1 MSHHIRRYV
10 LPFTAIVGQER
21 LKKALILNAINPALC
36 GVLIRGERGTAK
48 STAVRAL
55 AEVLPDIEV
64 VDGCPFNCHP
74 TDPSLQCDECNR
86 RFEAGEE
93 LPRRRRKTP
102 VVELPLGATEDRII
116 GTIDIEKVLKEGVR
130 ALQPGL
136 LAAANRG
143 FLYIDEINL
152 LDDHLVDVLLDAA
165 AMGVNVIERE
175 GVSFSHPARFVLV
188 GTMNPQEGDLRPQIL
203 DRIGL
208 QVDVETIDDPQQRMQ
223 IIRTVEEFQRDPA
236 AFLRR
241 HKDAQLKLRQRIT
254 NARRILNEVTV
265 SDEMLRFAAQ
275 ICIEAGVEGHRADI
289 LITRCAKTIAAFNA
303 RKSVTKDDIKQ
314 AAELVL
320 PHRLRTDPLQP
331 EETEQQRLQQAIEAA
346 EHQQE
351 DRQKQDN
358 DEENGGD
365 NNRSPPTEHDHPSA
379 GKSAKA
385 QERVFE
391 ACAVAAPNLEVRA
404 DRRVR
409 FGRGRRAKTL
419 AHFSGRYVRFRI
431 PPPRCHSLDV
441 AYDATL
447 RAAVCRKRSPHPD
460 TEDIRVKVRQ
470 RRRSTSI
477 LILVDSSAS
486 MGAQNRMRLA
496 KGLCLALLE
505 DAYQKRDRVAFAAFS
520 GSSARTLL
528 PFSNSKSLA
537 RQRLNT
543 LPTGGRTPLSSG
555 LLLAYR
561 LFKQELTK
569 NRETIP
575 VLVLVS
581 DGCANVAVREGGS
594 PRQEVLQLARRLRQL
609 GVRVFVFDTS
619 GGLLSIG
626 LCSAIAEESGGVY
639 YRVGDINCVASG
651 ESAEIFSS
659 FASLIRE
666 SAASFTGQ

>member
-223 IIRTVEEFQRDPA
+223 IIRTVEEFQREPA

-241 HKDAQLKLRQRIT
+241 HRDAQLKLRERIT
-254 NARRILNEVTV
+254 NARRILDEVAV
-265 SDEMLRFAAQ
+265 SDEMLQFAAR

-303 RKSVTKDDIKQ
+303 RKSITKDDIKQ

-331 EETEQQRLQQAIEAA
+331 EETEQQKLQQAIEAA
-346 EHQQE
+346 EHQQDDE
-351 DRQKQDN
+351 QKQDS
-358 DEENGGD
+358 EENRTD
-365 NNRSPPTEHDHPSA
+365 SNRSPPKEHNHSSA
-379 GKSAKA
+379 GKPTKPK
-385 QERVFE
+385 EDVFD
-391 ACAVAAPNLEVRA
+391 AAAVAAPNLEVRP

-419 AHFSGRYVRFRI
+419 AYFSGRYVRFRI
-431 PPPRCHSLDV
+431 PPPNCHILDV

-447 RAAVCRKRSPHPD
+447 RAAVCRKRSPYPD

-505 DAYQKRDRVAFAAFS
+505 DAYQKRDRVAFVAFS
-520 GSSARTLL
+520 GRSARTLL

-555 LLLAYR
+555 LLAAYR

-569 NRETIP
+569 NRQTIP

-639 YRVGDINCVASG
+639 YRVGDVSSAAYG
-651 ESAEIFSS
+651 ERAEIFSS
-659 FASLIRE
+659 LASLIR
-666 SAASFTGQ
+666 ASTASPSTQ